1 MKAGQISSI
10 APYCE
15 TAPRSW
21 GSVTSTG
28 LISASGAKPPR
39 ISSAISGYGSPILDD
54 RGPSNTPTFL
64 AIDAVLIHD
73 LRHSF
78 VATLFTARSKTSG
91 MAARAIWPIIRV
103 ARTMSH
109 LPRRDNRLVGALREG
124 CSAACRS
131 GSRTPPR
138 STPPWRRRY
147 GLKHATTEAY
157 DMFQS
162 HLKMYMVT
170 VHSTTTRWRGS
181 SRTASP

>member
-10 APYCE
+10 TQYCE

-28 LISASGAKPPR
+28 LVSASGAKPPR
-39 ISSAISGYGSPILDD
+39 ISSAISGYGSPILHD

-109 LPRRDNRLVGALREG
+109 LRVGTIGLLARCARGVLR
-124 CSAACRS
+124 
-131 GSRTPPR
+131 
-138 STPPWRRRY
+138 
-147 GLKHATTEAY
+147 HV
-157 DMFQS
+157 D
-162 HLKMYMVT
+162 
-170 VHSTTTRWRGS
+170 
-181 SRTASP
+181 